1 MATIEQ
7 LVYVLDAGLS
17 GPPSSTP
24 GVPGGTNIPAD
35 VFAEPTA
42 GSSAQ
47 ITGTAQAGSGSV
59 ILQLQALQYSI
70 GATAPGY
77 VDTSQ
82 WVTVDLT
89 GGEEGNAVYI
99 YLQPS
104 SDKFQDLTLAF
115 NPLVEGTTW
124 SLTGPGSPP
133 TSVSGSVAN
142 GSVLVT
148 GGSLSGLPLGSYSLT
163 ATAAGYNAYSNSFT
177 LSAANSAIL
186 VQLVKSAGATNSP
199 SPNVPPGTAKNAI
212 AQAILKNPL
221 TSSLPAQA
229 EWIPPFDAF
238 NKYFTAT
245 QARVYVGNMFIDEV
259 NGLQFVLQDNTI
271 PIFGYASRYV
281 DAYGQGRSLVQ
292 GQLVLNFISE
302 AYLLTMLQN
311 AVDSVGGNLDNTAQS
326 VKEIVNL
333 DSNAQNLATNGD
345 PNAMLSA
352 VLAARNQL
360 LAGAGPSAVTAIKK
374 ARPMG
379 TQPRASYN
387 NAVYQSVT
395 FDLEVDLG
403 DGPTKRVRRLEK
415 VKLTSN
421 EVIFDQSGSPV
432 LDTYG
437 FVARRLL

>member
-199 SPNVPPGTAKNAI
+199 SPNVPP
-212 AQAILKNPL
+212 
-221 TSSLPAQA
+221 
-229 EWIPPFDAF
+229 
-238 NKYFTAT
+238 
-245 QARVYVGNMFIDEV
+245 
-259 NGLQFVLQDNTI
+259 
-271 PIFGYASRYV
+271 
-281 DAYGQGRSLVQ
+281 
-292 GQLVLNFISE
+292 
-302 AYLLTMLQN
+302 
-311 AVDSVGGNLDNTAQS
+311 
-326 VKEIVNL
+326 
-333 DSNAQNLATNGD
+333 
-345 PNAMLSA
+345 
-352 VLAARNQL
+352 
-360 LAGAGPSAVTAIKK
+360 
-374 ARPMG
+374 
-379 TQPRASYN
+379 
-387 NAVYQSVT
+387 
-395 FDLEVDLG
+395 
-403 DGPTKRVRRLEK
+403 
-415 VKLTSN
+415 
-421 EVIFDQSGSPV
+421 
-432 LDTYG
+432 
-437 FVARRLL
+437 